1 MEGSRI
7 SPYVSPA
14 ALWAF
19 HTSIFQCELQNN
31 GQAQQ
36 EGGGGV
42 YSGNNSDR
50 EQKPRRGFSPTFKR
64 LHLLLHLCFEAR
76 HSSEKNLTK
85 LFFVFFLVCESQCF
99 LPPRVEGLV
108 RRDSELIG
116 RLHYKEGHDLY
127 HWRLGWFTLEG
138 SALRFSPGDQE
149 GEEEVLQLKQLQE
162 LSKHVFLINYS
173 TFACPL

>member
-1 MEGSRI
+1 M
-7 SPYVSPA
+7 
-14 ALWAF
+14 
-19 HTSIFQCELQNN
+19 
-31 GQAQQ
+31 
-36 EGGGGV
+36 
-42 YSGNNSDR
+42 YSGHNSDR
-50 EQKPRRGFSPTFKR
+50 EHKLRRGFTPTFKR

-76 HSSEKNLTK
+76 HSSEKNLPK
-85 LFFVFFLVCESQCF
+85 SFFLCESQCF

-127 HWRLGWFTLEG
+127 HWRPGWFTLEG

-162 LSKHVFLINYS
+162 LSKHVVLIN
-173 TFACPL
+173 